1 MVKKAVFLN
10 RREADVC
17 ESACCD
23 YTERA
28 GAYSVTTRT
37 CKLGFAMMELVYC
50 FDFKSTGTIPL
61 QLMDIQDEGALHH
74 SDWLR
79 HVPTNPRPQGKW

>member
-1 MVKKAVFLN
+1 VKKEAFLN
-10 RREADVC
+10 RREADVRD
-17 ESACCD
+17 SAYCD

-50 FDFKSTGTIPL
+50 FDFKSTGTTL
-61 QLMDIQDEGALHH
+61 QLMDIQDEGALQHL
-74 SDWLR
+74 DWLR
-79 HVPTNPRPQGKW
+79 HVPTKTRPARKM